1 MNWRIVV
8 AVIVAFVVGAA
19 GGGFAEHQR
28 VKNERS
34 NNSARSTS
42 TTAAAPN
49 WFGSK
54 KASACPELQ
63 RWRTALGVA
72 SYTAVSKG
80 PWANV
85 RAKLLTQRAAMQS
98 AYRALVPLAGA
109 PGKVQLEFLV
119 AYETQVTT
127 ALKAAASAAAYAK
140 TPAAKSSP
148 RVKHDVGILLTTAT
162 SCAKAKT

>member
-8 AVIVAFVVGAA
+8 AVVVAFVVGAA

-28 VKNERS
+28 IKNERS
-34 NNSARSTS
+34 NNSAKNTS
-42 TTAAAPN
+42 TTAPGVN

-54 KASACPELQ
+54 KATACPELQ

-72 SYTAVSKG
+72 TYTAASKG

-98 AYRALVPLAGA
+98 AYRAMVPLANE
-109 PGKVQLEFLV
+109 PGKVQMNFLI
-119 AYETQVTT
+119 AYEGQLTA
-127 ALKAAASAAAYAK
+127 ALKAAASAADYAK
-140 TPAAKSSP
+140 TPAAKSSA
-148 RVKHDVGILLTTAT
+148 RVKHDLEILVKTAT
-162 SCAKAKT
+162 TCGKKT